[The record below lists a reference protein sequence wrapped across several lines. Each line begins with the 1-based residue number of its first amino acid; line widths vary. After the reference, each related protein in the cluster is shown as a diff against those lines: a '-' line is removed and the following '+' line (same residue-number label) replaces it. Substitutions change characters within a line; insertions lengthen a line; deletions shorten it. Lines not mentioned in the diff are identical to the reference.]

1 MPKRITTTNYDELK
15 RYDGLF
21 LKVRVT
27 KVGKPRPFPV
37 LSHLDK
43 AKGTKNWTNDLVD
56 KICFLD
62 KTGLE
67 DAVASQ
73 DVKFEVIDVYY
84 FDQGFNTQIKEQIE
98 RKSQNIAPPML

>member
-1 MPKRITTTNYDELK
+1 MPERFTTTNYDELK
-15 RYDGLF
+15 HYDGLF

-27 KVGKPRPFPV
+27 QVGKARPFPV

-43 AKGTKNWTNDLVD
+43 ATKTKNWTNDLVD

-67 DAVASQ
+67 DARTFQ
-73 DVKFEVIDVYY
+73 DVEFEVIDGYY
-84 FDQGFNTQIKEQIE
+84 FD
-98 RKSQNIAPPML
+98 